1 MTMVLHVPARL
12 VVLASGSG
20 TTLQALI
27 DAPDPSWVIVGVG
40 ADRPGTGA
48 LERAARAGIF
58 TFVTDFAATPDRG
71 AWNDALAAAIAELQ
85 PDLVV
90 LAGFMRILGPDVVA
104 RFPFVNTHPSLLPSF
119 PGVGVRAVRA
129 ALAALPGEQA
139 DGARLVFT
147 GGTAE
152 LAQPEGL
159 DEARGVRALWLA
171 LGVPETRMSF
181 ETRSRNTYE
190 NATLTRALVQPKPG
204 ETWLLVTS
212 AAHMPRSVGIFRA
225 AGWPVT
231 AYPVD
236 YRTSGTPYDF
246 RPTTQAIDQQRKL
259 EVAAHEWIG
268 LLAYRLTGRTA
279 TLFPAP

>member
-1 MTMVLHVPARL
+1 MTMVQHVPARL

-48 LERAARAGIF
+48 LERAARAGIP

-129 ALAALPGEQA
+129 ALAAGVTLAGVTVHRVDEGVDSGPI
-139 DGARLVFT
+139 
-147 GGTAE
+147 
-152 LAQPEGL
+152 LAQAAVPVL
-159 DEARGVRALWLA
+159 PDDDE
-171 LGVPETRMSF
+171 
-181 ETRSRNTYE
+181 
-190 NATLTRALVQPKPG
+190 
-204 ETWLLVTS
+204 
-212 AAHMPRSVGIFRA
+212 H
-225 AGWPVT
+225 
-231 AYPVD
+231 
-236 YRTSGTPYDF
+236 
-246 RPTTQAIDQQRKL
+246 
-259 EVAAHEWIG
+259 
-268 LLAYRLTGRTA
+268 
-279 TLFPAP
+279 TLFDRIKAAEKPLYVETIRQLCKEINAR